1 MDTQRAENVI
11 LISLD
16 GVRPESL
23 GCYGS
28 GDIRTPV
35 IDEIAGRGTRFTRA
49 ISQAPFAPASNAS
62 FLTGLNPNRHGI
74 RFMPGQRLRPVTTL
88 AEIFHSAGW
97 STAAF
102 VGAKN
107 MSREYGFDRGFS
119 LYDDEFDVGETE
131 NSADSRRDCAETTS
145 KTIKWTK
152 NRRRSFVFLHFY
164 DVHSYS
170 VEGVSPLSHKHG
182 LEAIDAEIQ
191 RLIDHVQSSFGIGKT
206 AIVIFSDHAGPI
218 AEDSRNCH
226 LERLFNATLR
236 VPLLMNLPGL
246 TCGQVIEHQ
255 VRGVDVFPT
264 LIEYF
269 GLSPLLP
276 REWVG
281 DGISLIPLMEGE
293 EEITPRSAFSEAY
306 VEPGGE
312 SEVTAAK
319 RSFAVR
325 TANLKLVYEKIS
337 DKWEGYDLDK
347 DPEETTNVFDKG
359 SQLFQELKDMLV
371 EYIQQGEELEQARM
385 LFEEDTG
392 TRNILDS
399 LGYSKTSSS
408 PSNKVTSAS
417 AVLKEAQALISKRKY
432 EEAVGLLSET
442 LTSGLEESRQLDMQM
457 TLADVLHRLGRDD
470 EAIGHLESI
479 LEGPAEQ
486 ALSARAAVLMSS
498 ILAEKESVTRALSV
512 LDGFLEKWTS
522 PTSEVE
528 GAIRAKRAV
537 LCREAHDYERAMLD
551 YEWILR
557 ESPQDIDTYYNL
569 GSLFKQIGY
578 YPRAQACF
586 KQVLRIST
594 SHPDKYHGGAH
605 YHLADIA
612 LKRSLRD
619 HAEESLRECL
629 KINPQ
634 HDAAKRELDRV
645 ASSTE

>member
-1 MDTQRAENVI
+1 MDAQRAENVI

-16 GVRPESL
+16 GVRSESL

-28 GDIRTPV
+28 SDIRTPA
-35 IDEIAGRGTRFTRA
+35 IDEIAVRGTCFTRA
-49 ISQAPFAPASNAS
+49 ISQAPFTPASNAS

-88 AEIFHSAGW
+88 AEVFHSAGW

-102 VGAKN
+102 IGAKN
-107 MSREYGFDRGFS
+107 MSRDYGLDRGFS
-119 LYDDEFDVGETE
+119 LYDDEFDGENAGSST
-131 NSADSRRDCAETTS
+131 DSRRDCAETTS
-145 KTIKWTK
+145 KTIEWIK
-152 NRRRSFVFLHFY
+152 NRKRFFVFLHFY
-164 DVHSYS
+164 DAHGNGD
-170 VEGVSPLSHKHG
+170 ETVSQLSQKRA

-191 RLIDHVQSSFGIGKT
+191 RLIDHVGSSFGSGNT
-206 AIVIFSDHAGPI
+206 AIVIFSDHAGSI
-218 AEDSRNCH
+218 AEHSGNGH
-226 LERLFNATLR
+226 FKRLLDKTLR
-236 VPLLMNLPGL
+236 VPLVVNLPGL

-264 LIEYF
+264 LVEYL

-276 REWVG
+276 REWIG

-293 EEITPRSAFSEAY
+293 EEGTPRPAFSEAY
-306 VEPGGE
+306 VETGGE
-312 SEVTAAK
+312 SDETSAK

-325 TANLKLVYEKIS
+325 TGNLKLVYEKIS

-347 DPEETTNVFDKG
+347 DSEETTNVFDKDN
-359 SQLFQELKDMLV
+359 QLFLGLKDMLI
-371 EYIQQGEELEQARM
+371 EYVRQGEELEQARM
-385 LFEEDTG
+385 LIEQDT
-392 TRNILDS
+392 RVRYILDS

-408 PSNKVTSAS
+408 PSNKGTSVS
-417 AVLKEAQALISKRKY
+417 AVLKEAKAFISKRKY

-442 LTSGLEESRQLDMQM
+442 LTNGLEESRQLDIQM
-457 TLADVLHRLGRDD
+457 TLADALCRLGRDD
-470 EAIGHLESI
+470 EAIGHLESV
-479 LEGPAEQ
+479 LEGSTEQ
-486 ALSARAAVLMSS
+486 ALSAQAAVLMSS
-498 ILAEKESVTRALSV
+498 ILAEKESATRALSV
-512 LDGFLEKWTS
+512 LDVFFEKWTS
-522 PTSEVE
+522 PNSEVE

-537 LCREAHDYERAMLD
+537 LYREAHDYERAMLD
-551 YEWILR
+551 YEWILK
-557 ESPQDIDTYYNL
+557 ESPQNIDTYYNM

-586 KQVLRIST
+586 KQVLKIST

-612 LKRSLRD
+612 LKRSLRS

-645 ASSTE
+645 ASSTD